1 MQRCSGGPIL
11 SLHHAVV
18 RCRTAKSDAISLVV
32 SAHACKGAAPGD
44 STFEM
49 VDMRR
54 FEVWASRLIVAAI
67 LIQPG
72 NWIRI
77 GATVRSHRL
86 LVKQR
91 RIPGA
96 HCEWEYRQGARFQ
109 DVSATVAS
117 ARMGKQVHRCTS
129 NKQNNFTSILT
140 LLLLELLSSLGCQGF
155 NDRDILQQ
163 LLRQTVPLF

>member
-1 MQRCSGGPIL
+1 MTTPPSASVHQPYVSKGTMLRSSGGPIL
-11 SLHHAVV
+11 SLHHTVI

-32 SAHACKGAAPGD
+32 GAHACKGAAPGD

-49 VDMRR
+49 VDMRG
-54 FEVWASRLIVAAI
+54 FEVWACRLIVAAT

-96 HCEWEYRQGARFQ
+96 HCDWEYGQRARFQ

-117 ARMGKQVHRCTS
+117 ARMGKQVHRRTS
-129 NKQNNFTSILT
+129 DKRNDFTSIIT
-140 LLLLELLSSLGCQGF
+140 LGCRNYSPG
-155 NDRDILQQ
+155 
-163 LLRQTVPLF
+163 

>member
-1 MQRCSGGPIL
+1 MLRCSGGPIL

-49 VDMRR
+49 VDMRG

-77 GATVRSHRL
+77 GATVRSHGL
-86 LVKQR
+86 LVKQ
-91 RIPGA
+91 
-96 HCEWEYRQGARFQ
+96 
-109 DVSATVAS
+109 
-117 ARMGKQVHRCTS
+117 
-129 NKQNNFTSILT
+129 
-140 LLLLELLSSLGCQGF
+140 
-155 NDRDILQQ
+155 
-163 LLRQTVPLF
+163 